1 MARYL
6 SVFFD
11 VEDPFNELADDAAID
26 LTKICTSLGIRGSF
40 CITGEKC
47 RVLKRRGRVDVF
59 EALAPHAMGYHTNT
73 HSVHPTTMELL
84 EYCGWDDGCA
94 AIYDAERPGVD
105 AFYEAFGRSPVCW
118 GGAGFT
124 WGPQVAGV
132 LDRLEIPSYVY
143 SRTVVPGMVP
153 HRFVDRLAMPHH
165 GFVLEEE
172 LESGAKTRLA
182 YFRSKIQFQMTSSPW
197 LGFFAGHPT
206 RMRYKEFWDRCYHG
220 GVNPT
225 RIEPVTPKSP
235 ELYQR
240 CLANL
245 KWILGKLAKEYTII
259 GIDEAVSMAWQ
270 FEPLPASQLCIAE
283 EKTIQRLERAR
294 KWPVHKPDLN
304 IDSIKRET
312 LLRLPLTQIA
322 TGVLTIT
329 GLQ

>member
-1 MARYL
+1 MR
-6 SVFFD
+6 S
-11 VEDPFNELADDAAID
+11 
-26 LTKICTSLGIRGSF
+26 TKHSGAVPCV
-40 CITGEKC
+40 GEEP
-47 RVLKRRGRVDVF
+47 D
-59 EALAPHAMGYHTNT
+59 
-73 HSVHPTTMELL
+73 S
-84 EYCGWDDGCA
+84 
-94 AIYDAERPGVD
+94 PGD
-105 AFYEAFGRSPVCW
+105 HRSR
-118 GGAGFT
+118 
-124 WGPQVAGV
+124 GV